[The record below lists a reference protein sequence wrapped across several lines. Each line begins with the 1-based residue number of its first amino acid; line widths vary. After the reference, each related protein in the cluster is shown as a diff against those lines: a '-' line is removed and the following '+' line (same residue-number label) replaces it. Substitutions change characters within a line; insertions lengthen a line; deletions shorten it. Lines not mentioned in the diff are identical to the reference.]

1 LPPENPGH
9 PRRKVFPMT
18 RAAADSDEIIEKG
31 LLQNEEFATGPILY
45 FGGEFWMLK
54 TPRIYH
60 EVLYP

>member
-1 LPPENPGH
+1 
-9 PRRKVFPMT
+9 MT

-31 LLQNEEFATGPILY
+31 LLQNEEIATGPILY